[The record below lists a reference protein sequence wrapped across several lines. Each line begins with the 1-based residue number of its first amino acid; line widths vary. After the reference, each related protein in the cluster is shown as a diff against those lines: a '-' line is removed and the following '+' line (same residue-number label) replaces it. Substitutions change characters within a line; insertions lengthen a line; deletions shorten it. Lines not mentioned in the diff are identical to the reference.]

1 MNARNLEFAGD
12 GFDGFAL
19 ASTEHPDPAR
29 QLRQAEE
36 AAAARAALDQAQ
48 SRLFVGDSY
57 RVAEIRPTT
66 LREAA
71 VPFDVRRMLS
81 PEACVEFFNL
91 TVRTHPFFDPEK
103 ECVIA
108 LLLNRK
114 GALRAWHFATLG
126 TANACLIHPREILR
140 VALVAN
146 ASAFV
151 LMHSHPS
158 GDPAPSSADMQ
169 VTRTIREAARAVD
182 VEFHDHVIAGTPYQ
196 DPARAGFYSFK
207 QVGLL

>member
-1 MNARNLEFAGD
+1 
-12 GFDGFAL
+12 
-19 ASTEHPDPAR
+19 
-29 QLRQAEE
+29 
-36 AAAARAALDQAQ
+36 
-48 SRLFVGDSY
+48 
-57 RVAEIRPTT
+57 
-66 LREAA
+66 
-71 VPFDVRRMLS
+71 
-81 PEACVEFFNL
+81 
-91 TVRTHPFFDPEK
+91 
-103 ECVIA
+103 
-108 LLLNRK
+108 
-114 GALRAWHFATLG
+114 
-126 TANACLIHPREILR
+126 LIHPREILR